1 MSQVLQEVLIADP
14 IPAAILKQPSNLYQ
28 RSIYTL
34 LKPGYFLRALVLR
47 LFWHVKAYGTIV
59 GVMVLALLSIG
70 GLWLYETGR
79 KLLQRRLAATS
90 HYAEL
95 NSSNQR

>member
-14 IPAAILKQPSNLYQ
+14 TSATILKQPANLYQ

-47 LFWHVKAYGTIV
+47 LFWHAKAYGTIV

-70 GLWLYETGR
+70 GLWLYETGH
-79 KLLQRRLAATS
+79 KLLQRRLAAPS